1 MFQVGN
7 RVKAKNGNSLF
18 SSGRV
23 QEVEQG
29 DWMLV
34 DFDADPILFYLGTC
48 AITGKNPCLVVKDT
62 FEVEEDNDR

>member
-1 MFQVGN
+1 MFQVGD

-18 SSGRV
+18 SSGKV
-23 QEVEQG
+23 QEVEEG

-34 DFDADPILFYLGTC
+34 DFDADPILFYLGEC

-62 FEVEEDNDR
+62 FEHE

>member
-1 MFQVGN
+1 MFKVGD
-7 RVKAKNGNSLF
+7 RVKAKNVNSLF

-23 QEVEQG
+23 REVEEG

-34 DFDADPILFYLGTC
+34 NFDADPILFYLGTC

-62 FEVEEDNDR
+62 FELEEDDE